1 MTIVIVYCDVL
12 LQRRTFCVV
21 GVSNEIIITIMDV
34 HCDVLI
40 TIMDIYCEV
49 PQGRAGQGWNGP
61 GPQRRNHGADHG
73 QSDHDK

>member
-12 LQRRTFCVV
+12 QRRAFCVV
-21 GVSNEIIITIMDV
+21 GVGEENIITLMDVLTIMDV
-34 HCDVLI
+34 YCDVL
-40 TIMDIYCEV
+40 
-49 PQGRAGQGWNGP
+49 QGRAGQGWNGP

>member
-12 LQRRTFCVV
+12 QRRAFCVV
-21 GVSNEIIITIMDV
+21 GVSNEIIITLMDV
-34 HCDVLI
+34 YFDV
-40 TIMDIYCEV
+40 
-49 PQGRAGQGWNGP
+49 PKGRAGQGWNGP

>member
-1 MTIVIVYCDVL
+1 MITVVVYCDVL
-12 LQRRTFCVV
+12 QRRAFCVV

-34 HCDVLI
+34 YCDVL
-40 TIMDIYCEV
+40 
-49 PQGRAGQGWNGP
+49 QGRAGQGGNGP